1 MLLDSQLCD
10 WLRMNSSGIYRP
22 AAQAAIR
29 IEELNEELVKANKVA
44 NYCIS
49 QIHDTS
55 KLKYIMKLSKRG

>member
-29 IEELNEELVKANKVA
+29 IEELSEEVEWLKKEVSRLVIKDYDRQSRNIGAP
-44 NYCIS
+44 IP
-49 QIHDTS
+49 
-55 KLKYIMKLSKRG
+55 RG